1 MNADHRNYRLVLLF
15 IPVLLVVFAGI
26 APASEEAQ
34 EGLAP
39 GRSMAHQATMTYQVW
54 NTVDH
59 SQHEALQQ
67 TFENGGQISEA
78 CISCHNDAAEQFKK
92 TIHWT
97 WKFGEDKG
105 KAGYSLNNFCIS
117 TNNQA
122 DKGCFSCHPGWGKKT
137 EAINC
142 LSCHGQA
149 DFNFEEAFEDYQV
162 FAAEIDDEESVEL
175 AQMIQSDI
183 ASAAQKVGLPGR
195 KNCGSCHFYGGGG
208 DGVKHGDLDSSMAK
222 PSKALDVHMG
232 TDGQDFTCTRCHTTV
247 KHNVAGRMYTAPAYT
262 ERKSLIDDDL
272 TAKITC
278 ESCHSSTPHSE
289 ETSVGKK
296 ANDHTDK
303 VACQSCHIPTF
314 ARINPTKMSWDWST
328 AGKLKDGKPYTT
340 EDEFGKHDYMSI
352 KGSMT
357 WAKDVKPDYFWFNGS
372 IDSVTVKDVVD
383 PSGTVAVSHPVGSP
397 DDPQSRIFPFKVHL
411 GNQPYDKVN
420 KTLLA
425 PLLSTAKGYWTTF
438 DMHDA
443 ITRGQTAL
451 EIPYSGQFDYV
462 ETTYVFPTT
471 HMVAPKENVVACT
484 ECHVRSDSRIANL
497 GGFYMPGRDHNPWLN
512 TLGWVLVLG
521 SLMGVTLH
529 GLGRIFSRRN
539 GNGRK
544 GSEHE
549 RE

>member
-1 MNADHRNYRLVLLF
+1 MNADHRQLLF
-15 IPVLLVVFAGI
+15 LLCFIPALLLAFGSGTA
-26 APASEEAQ
+26 AASEDTETA
-34 EGLAP
+34 LAP

-59 SQHEALQQ
+59 SQHEALQK
-67 TFENGGQISEA
+67 TFENGNQITEA
-78 CISCHNDAAEQFKK
+78 CLSCHNDAAEQFKK

-117 TNNQA
+117 TNKQA
-122 DKGCFSCHPGWGKKT
+122 DKGCFKCHPGWERKT
-137 EAINC
+137 EVINC
-142 LSCHGQA
+142 LACHGQA
-149 DFNFEEAFEDYQV
+149 EFNFEEAFEDYQV
-162 FAAEIDDEESVEL
+162 FAADTDDAESVEL
-175 AQMIQSDI
+175 AQMIQTDI
-183 ASAAQKVGLPGR
+183 AAAAQTVGLPGR

-208 DGVKHGDLDSSMAK
+208 DGVKHGDLDSSMTK
-222 PSKALDVHMG
+222 PSKTLDVHMG
-232 TDGQDFTCTRCHTTV
+232 TDGQNFTCTRCHTTV

-278 ESCHSSTPHSE
+278 ESCHSTTPHS
-289 ETSVGKK
+289 TDSSVGQK

-314 ARINPTKMSWDWST
+314 ARVNPTKMSWDWST

-340 EDEFGKHDYMSI
+340 EDEFGQHDYMSI
-352 KGSMT
+352 KGSMK
-357 WAKDVKPDYFWFNGS
+357 WDKDVAPSYFWFNGS
-372 IDSVTVKDVVD
+372 VDSVTLKDVVD
-383 PSGTVAVSHPVGSP
+383 PSGSVAVSHPVGSP
-397 DDPQSRIFPFKVHL
+397 DDPQSRIFPFKIHR
-411 GNQPYDKVN
+411 GKQPYDKVN

-425 PLLSTAKGYWTTF
+425 PLLSTPKGYWTTF

-443 ITRGQTAL
+443 IARGQEAL
-451 EIPYSGQFDYV
+451 GIPYSGQFDYV

-484 ECHVRSDSRIANL
+484 ECHDRNESRIADL
-497 GGFYMPGRDHNPWLN
+497 TGFYMPGRDYNPWIN
-512 TLGWVLVLG
+512 TAGWVLVIG

-529 GLGRIFSRRN
+529 GLGRIFSRSN

-544 GSEHE
+544 GKNDD
-549 RE
+549 R